1 MLNQYQNSACIFDI
15 YSLSFRDGT
24 LRVYRSSEV
33 LCKKLDYR
41 EKNMKGKIKV
51 KGLTG
56 SGMVLQRNKINC
68 VYGTAESGADLVLE
82 FRGENHAACADG
94 NGCWKVEFN
103 PGEAGGPFVMT
114 VRSGESRIEF
124 SDIFVGEVWLSSG
137 QSNAQLPMERMKF
150 SYPEEM
156 VLPRNDKIRVIT
168 VPINWSLDGE
178 KDEIVDVG
186 WQSNAD
192 EGTKAEGI
200 SPGVKWLCA
209 SPETVG
215 SISGLSYFFAKR
227 LSSELDVPVGII
239 NASQGGS
246 PIASWMSRKS
256 LEEMGDKGE
265 YLKRIDEFVDPAN
278 AAAKQKDLAEK
289 QSAWNDELYAASTEP
304 DFDSDEGWE
313 DVRIPGNFPVKK
325 AGFFWFKKTISLTAA
340 QVGHFNAH
348 KTWLWMG
355 TIVDADTAFV
365 NGVQVGST
373 PYCYPPRRYP
383 VPAGTLREGKNLIA
397 LRVQKN
403 SSSGPMRFFT
413 EKPYFLFT
421 ENAFVDPCVS
431 RNLEV
436 WEDFPCPN
444 DAERIDLSGDW
455 KMKADSQIRD
465 CPEGMFFEWLP
476 TALYNSMLAPCFNQ
490 AVSGAVWYQGE
501 SDAGH
506 PEEYRGML
514 LKMIELW
521 RKKFV
526 YAPKDMPFVI
536 VQLPNWSDGWNEDC
550 VSLDG
555 GWANIRQVESDV
567 ADKAV
572 NAGLA
577 VTIDA
582 GEWND
587 LHPEKKKSAGTRA
600 ANEALRLAYG
610 KNISP
615 APKFKSY
622 EFKEDKFLI
631 RFDCG
636 SSSLATFRV
645 NGKCTD
651 LRTESSDKRIFGFSL
666 LCEKDGKKSVRE
678 AAAVLIDGNCV
689 EVLASDVDGKI
700 LEVRY
705 LWADSPAPVNL
716 YSRELLPVVPFRIT
730 V

>member
-1 MLNQYQNSACIFDI
+1 M
-15 YSLSFRDGT
+15 RG
-24 LRVYRSSEV
+24 
-33 LCKKLDYR
+33 KL
-41 EKNMKGKIKV
+41 KV

-68 VYGTAESGADLVLE
+68 VYGTAEIGAEVSVE
-82 FRGENHAACADG
+82 FRGADYVSRSDENG
-94 NGCWKVEFN
+94 EWKIEFN
-103 PGEAGGPFVMT
+103 PGEAGGPFNMI
-114 VRSGESRIEF
+114 VRSGEGKIEF

-178 KDEIVDVG
+178 KDEVIDVG

-200 SPGVKWLCA
+200 SSGVKWLCA
-209 SPETVG
+209 SPETIG

-246 PIASWMSRKS
+246 PIASWLSRKS
-256 LEEMGDKGE
+256 LEEMGDKAE
-265 YLKRIDEFVDPAN
+265 YLKRIDEFVDPAS

-289 QSAWNDELYAASTEP
+289 QNAWNEELFAASKEP

-313 DVRIPGNFPVKK
+313 DVQIPGNFPVKK
-325 AGFFWFKKTISLTAA
+325 AGFFWFKKTLNLTAE
-340 QVGHFNAH
+340 QVSHFDKN

-373 PYCYPPRRYP
+373 PYCYPPRRYQ
-383 VPAGTLREGKNLIA
+383 VPAGTLHEGKNLIA

-421 ENAFVDPCVS
+421 ENAFVAPCVC

-436 WEDFPCPN
+436 RPDSPCPE
-444 DAERIDLSGDW
+444 DAEKIDLSGAW
-455 KMKADSQIRD
+455 KMKVDSQIRD

-501 SDAGH
+501 SDAGR
-506 PEEYRGML
+506 PDEYRGML

-521 RKKFV
+521 RRKFV

-536 VQLPNWSDGWNEDC
+536 VQLPNWSDGWNEDSA
-550 VSLDG
+550 SLDG

-567 ADKAV
+567 SECAV

-615 APKFKSY
+615 SPKFKSC
-622 EFKEDKFLI
+622 EFKENKFLI
-631 RFDCG
+631 HFDCG
-636 SSSLATFRV
+636 NSSLAAFKV
-645 NGKCTD
+645 NGKSAD
-651 LRTESSDKRIFGFSL
+651 LKSESADKKIYGFSL
-666 LCEKDGKKSVRE
+666 LYEESDKKSVCETE
-678 AAAVLIDGNCV
+678 ARLIDGSTV
-689 EVLASDVDGKI
+689 EVSAPHEKI

-716 YSRELLPVVPFRIT
+716 YSRELLPVSPFKFE
-730 V
+730 VVQK